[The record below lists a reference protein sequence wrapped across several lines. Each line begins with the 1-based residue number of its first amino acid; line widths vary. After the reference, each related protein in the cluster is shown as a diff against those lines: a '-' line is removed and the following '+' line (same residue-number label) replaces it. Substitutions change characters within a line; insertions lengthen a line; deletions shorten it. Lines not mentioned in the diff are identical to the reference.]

1 MKNPPHPGDLIR
13 TEILEARGLTVSKA
27 AKILK
32 VSQTELSDLLQGKVD
47 LWIRLANRIEKV
59 FGIDAHLLLQMQSAY
74 DLAQEA
80 DLVNRLLSFST
91 VDLER
96 DRRMLA
102 QIWEDERVHQNE
114 QQAATPTIP
123 LLVPRPGETLNTV
136 QGYRFRETAK
146 DLADIPTTLGELA
159 KESRKRR
166 SKMSS
171 KKTRSIKD
179 KMDRKLADR
188 RNAILSEFGWATAT
202 DFESQCRKWEKQ
214 HRIFAVAD
222 PCSQLVGSVV
232 YPLFQF
238 ADGKPLKVVKKVI
251 EAFGPQKD
259 RWKLALW
266 FASNNGW
273 LPNQA
278 RPVDMLT
285 RRPMAVVA
293 AAKRDAFE
301 RVTPMPPTEYHDKLI
316 DQIVAEIENISACY
330 WRIDACRRAL
340 PADQRAFAGEQLATI
355 FAGLANNRKVKADKL
370 SSLGKGNKKTPVLG
384 LGQLKAVIS
393 SWRKAPVLS
402 FSTIDL
408 ERDRRMLIQIW
419 EDERVHELVT
429 GKPDMPIAAHSVKGR
444 AGYLT
449 DDIAFALGR

>member
-1 MKNPPHPGDLIR
+1 MKHPPHPGELIR
-13 TEILEARGLTVSKA
+13 TEILEPRGLTVSKA

-146 DLADIPTTLGELA
+146 DLADIPTTLRELA

-166 SKMSS
+166 S
-171 KKTRSIKD
+171 
-179 KMDRKLADR
+179 
-188 RNAILSEFGWATAT
+188 
-202 DFESQCRKWEKQ
+202 
-214 HRIFAVAD
+214 
-222 PCSQLVGSVV
+222 
-232 YPLFQF
+232 
-238 ADGKPLKVVKKVI
+238 
-251 EAFGPQKD
+251 
-259 RWKLALW
+259 
-266 FASNNGW
+266 
-273 LPNQA
+273 
-278 RPVDMLT
+278 
-285 RRPMAVVA
+285 VVA

-355 FAGLANNRKVKADKL
+355 FAGLANNRKVKMDQL

-393 SWRKAPVLS
+393 SWRTAPVLS
-402 FSTIDL
+402 SSTIDL
-408 ERDRRMLIQIW
+408 ERDRRMLAQIW
-419 EDERVHELVT
+419 EDERVHKLVT
-429 GKPDMPIAAHSVKGR
+429 GEPELPIAAHYRWLLAEGEKLADEADDREDLRLAEKSRAEVRAGVPTISVKEMKR
-444 AGYLT
+444 RLKTRRKAINRT
-449 DDIAFALGR
+449 ERSK